1 MVPGVNNVSVV
12 VFLKNVSGEGETRE
26 VSLCEKSK
34 DFPGGL
40 MVKNLPAN
48 AGDIV

>member
-12 VFLKNVSGEGETRE
+12 VFFFKISGECETRE
-26 VSLCEKSK
+26 VSFCKKSK

-48 AGDIV
+48 AGDMV